1 MQKGEKVL
9 LKNYRPISI
18 LPSISK
24 IFEKVIFN
32 QVYQY
37 FSHNNLFY
45 PSQYG
50 FRSGYS
56 TEQAVLDIVDRVI
69 QDMDKGNSPINV
81 YLDLSKAF
89 DTLNH
94 EILLDTLSHYGI
106 KGKAI
111 SVFASYLNRR
121 QQYVEFKNTKW
132 RKRHIKTGVPQGSV
146 LGPLMFIICMNDI
159 SSVSKHFHFINYAD
173 DSTLSST
180 LRTFGNSTIDELNTE
195 LQHVSTW
202 LKVNKLSLNIEK
214 TKYMIFRSHNKIIH
228 PLNIKFDG
236 KYRMRQ

>member
-1 MQKGEKVL
+1 M
-9 LKNYRPISI
+9 
-18 LPSISK
+18 
-24 IFEKVIFN
+24 
-32 QVYQY
+32 
-37 FSHNNLFY
+37 FY

-50 FRSGYS
+50 FRTGHS
-56 TEQAVLDIVDRVI
+56 TEQAVLEIVDRVI

-94 EILLDTLSHYGI
+94 DILLDELSHYGI

-111 SVFASYLNRR
+111 SVFASYLDRR
-121 QQYVEFKNTKW
+121 QQYVEFKNTKS
-132 RKRHIKTGVPQGSV
+132 RKRQIKTGVPQGSV
-146 LGPLMFIICMNDI
+146 LGPLVFIIYMNDI
-159 SSVSKHFHFINYAD
+159 SSVSNHFHFINYAD

-195 LQHVSTW
+195 LHVSTW

-236 KYRMRQ
+236 KI